1 MKKENYFKKEIEY
14 IEDTKKRE
22 DVIYLINTLP
32 DYFFEIPA
40 SSTNKYHPDYASSN
54 SGLVKHVKVVTRIAY
69 ELLNNPIYKERF
81 TDSERD
87 LIIMACLLHDGYKS
101 GRVKE
106 RYTRFDHPLIMSE
119 VIMENRNNLS
129 LTTDEIRML
138 CKMIEAHMGPWNTSP
153 YSDITLPKPE
163 NERERFVHLCDYLAS
178 RKFVNVNF
186 NGLEIKG

>member
-14 IEDTKKRE
+14 VEDTKKRE
-22 DVIYLINTLP
+22 DLVYLINLLP

-40 SSTNKYHPDYASSN
+40 SSTNKYHPDYARTN
-54 SGLVKHVKVVTRIAY
+54 AGLVKHVKVVTRIAY
-69 ELLNNPIYKERF
+69 ELLNNPIYRERF

-87 LIIMACLLHDGYKS
+87 LIIMACVLHDGFKS
-101 GRVKE
+101 GREKE

-129 LTTDEIRML
+129 LTTDEVRGL
-138 CKMIEAHMGPWNTSP
+138 CKMIEAHMGPWNTNS
-153 YSDITLPKPE
+153 YSDIVLPKPE

-178 RKFVNVNF
+178 RKFLNVNF
-186 NGLEIKG
+186 NGIEIKG

>member
-87 LIIMACLLHDGYKS
+87 LIIMACMLHDGYKS

>member
-1 MKKENYFKKEIEY
+1 MIKENYYRKEIEY
-14 IEDTKKRE
+14 VGDNSKRQ
-22 DVIYLINTLP
+22 DLIYLIGLLP
-32 DYFFEIPA
+32 DYYFEISA

-87 LIIMACLLHDGYKS
+87 LIIMACMLHDGYKS

>member
-14 IEDTKKRE
+14 VEDTKKRE
-22 DVIYLINTLP
+22 DLVYLINLLP

-40 SSTNKYHPDYASSN
+40 SSTNKYHPDYASTN
-54 SGLVKHVKVVTRIAY
+54 AGLVKHVKVVTRIAY
-69 ELLNNPIYKERF
+69 ELLNNPIYRERF

-87 LIIMACLLHDGYKS
+87 LIIMACVLHDGFKS
-101 GRVKE
+101 GCEKE

-129 LTTDEIRML
+129 LTTDEVRGL
-138 CKMIEAHMGPWNTSP
+138 CKMIEAHMGPWNTNS
-153 YSDITLPKPE
+153 YSDIVLPKPE

-178 RKFVNVNF
+178 RKFLNVNF
-186 NGLEIKG
+186 NGIEIKG

>member
-14 IEDTKKRE
+14 VEDTKKRE
-22 DVIYLINTLP
+22 DLVYLINLLP

-40 SSTNKYHPDYASSN
+40 SSTNKYHPDYASTN
-54 SGLVKHVKVVTRIAY
+54 VGLVKHVKVVTRIAY
-69 ELLNNPIYKERF
+69 ELLNNPIYRERF

-87 LIIMACLLHDGYKS
+87 LIIMACVLHDGFKS
-101 GRVKE
+101 GREKE

-129 LTTDEIRML
+129 LTTDEVRGL
-138 CKMIEAHMGPWNTSP
+138 CKMIEAHMGPWNTNS
-153 YSDITLPKPE
+153 YSDIVLPKPE

-178 RKFVNVNF
+178 RKFLNVNF
-186 NGLEIKG
+186 NGIEIKG